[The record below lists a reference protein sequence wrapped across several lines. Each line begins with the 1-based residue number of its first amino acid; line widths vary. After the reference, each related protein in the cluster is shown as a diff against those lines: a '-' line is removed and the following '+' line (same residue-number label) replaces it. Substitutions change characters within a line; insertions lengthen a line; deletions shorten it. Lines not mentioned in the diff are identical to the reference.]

1 MICDHANVD
10 ARWRRRKRRGGRM
23 VRGGGRMIMTVDGI
37 TVVMALMKM
46 VLFLVTKVVIFGT
59 RRTLAV
65 TVPDEEDNILWHH

>member
-1 MICDHANVD
+1 
-10 ARWRRRKRRGGRM
+10 M